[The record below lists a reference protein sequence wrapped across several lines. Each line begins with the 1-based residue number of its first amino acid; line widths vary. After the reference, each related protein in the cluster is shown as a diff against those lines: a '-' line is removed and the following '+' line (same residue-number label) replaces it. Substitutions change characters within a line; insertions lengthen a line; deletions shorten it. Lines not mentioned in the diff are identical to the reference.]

1 MCGYAFVLDAR
12 GGREDERRDGMLW
25 PGDEPAAWVGPGIL
39 AIGADVSG
47 ALVADCHAPHASRY
61 RN

>member
-1 MCGYAFVLDAR
+1 MLDAR